1 MSTTSAAN
9 EISVEY
15 NKCTE
20 AESCSLRDKNLPY
33 KITFDFDN
41 FTMRYNLFCEN
52 AHIRNDAKL
61 MLLVM
66 STLICLCLLV
76 FADVIGRKKLMK
88 VASILVL
95 TGIALAAVMPDFQQR
110 MFGLG
115 LVSGGEG
122 TFSALFTIYINE
134 NTTRQTKLRSSLVSI
149 SFLAYALGCVAL
161 NGIAYITMNP
171 QYLMLFTAFFLCCS
185 VLPAFWTYYETP
197 YYLFKRG
204 KVTELFT
211 TLMAI
216 YKYNQGKH
224 GVDETLMIGVEN
236 KLLEDLGFST
246 HITHKA
252 FFKSST
258 IVLEK
263 EKTEEYQSSNSVA
276 QLCCDGRNLLHLA
289 GLILIGGFQ
298 YCLFYGMSINID
310 SLGLKDIKLN
320 GILLGVTQAIGYSAV
335 IPFTHKMKRRGWSIF
350 LQAALLI
357 GAFVLL
363 CLSRIPQTPNVLLMQ
378 TVVSTLLMAS
388 VMSALFPLFFIYIT
402 EAFPTEVRGT
412 ANALVLFTAKLIG
425 SASPLL
431 LEFSQQMGVHVLVG
445 CAVIGLVSFPITFCM
460 RETLGRSE

>member
-1 MSTTSAAN
+1 
-9 EISVEY
+9 
-15 NKCTE
+15 
-20 AESCSLRDKNLPY
+20 
-33 KITFDFDN
+33 
-41 FTMRYNLFCEN
+41 MRYNLFCEN

-88 VASILVL
+88 IASVLVL
-95 TGIALAAVMPDFQQR
+95 TGITTAAIMPEFQQR

-122 TFSALFTIYINE
+122 AFSALFTIYINE

-149 SFLAYALGCVAL
+149 SFLAYALGCIAL
-161 NGIAYITMNP
+161 NGIAYLTMNP
-171 QYLMLFTAFFLCCS
+171 HYLMLFTAGFLCCS

-197 YYLFKRG
+197 YFLYKKGR
-204 KVTELFT
+204 VSELFT

-216 YKYNQGKH
+216 YRYNQGKH

-236 KLLEDLGFST
+236 KLLEDLGFSS

-252 FFKSST
+252 FFKTST

-263 EKTEEYQSSNSVA
+263 KTEDYQSNNAVL
-276 QLCCDGRNLLHLA
+276 QLCTNKRNLVHML

-320 GILLGVTQAIGYSAV
+320 GMLLGVTQAIGYIAV
-335 IPFTHKMKRRGWSIF
+335 IPFTHRMKRRWWSLTF
-350 LQAALLI
+350 Q
-357 GAFVLL
+357 GVLL
-363 CLSRIPQTPNVLLMQ
+363 LGALVLLMLSKQEQ
-378 TVVSTLLMAS
+378 TSQILFTQSLVSTLLMAS

-412 ANALVLFTAKLIG
+412 ANALVLFSAKLIG

-431 LEFSQQMGVHVLVG
+431 LQLSQDLGVHVLVG
-445 CAVIGLVSFPITFCM
+445 CALIGTLSFPLTFCM
-460 RETLGRSE
+460 KETLGSKE

>member
-1 MSTTSAAN
+1 
-9 EISVEY
+9 VE
-15 NKCTE
+15 
-20 AESCSLRDKNLPY
+20 ACSLRDRNLPY
-33 KITFDFDN
+33 KVSFDFDN
-41 FTMRYNLFCEN
+41 FTMRYSLYCEN

-76 FADVIGRKKLMK
+76 FADVLGRKKLMK
-88 VASILVL
+88 IASILVL
-95 TGIALAAVMPDFQQR
+95 AGIVVAAIMPDFRQR

-115 LVSGGEG
+115 MVSGGEG
-122 TFSALFTIYINE
+122 AFSALFTIYINE

-161 NGIAYITMNP
+161 NAIAYITMNP
-171 QYLMLFTAFFLCCS
+171 HYLMLFTAGFLCCS
-185 VLPAFWTYYETP
+185 VAPAFWTYYETP
-197 YYLFKRG
+197 YYLYKKGRIS
-204 KVTELFT
+204 ELFR
-211 TLMAI
+211 TLMDI

-224 GVDETLMIGVEN
+224 GVDDTLMISVEN

-258 IVLEK
+258 ILLEK
-263 EKTEEYQSSNSVA
+263 RRSENYKSNSAVL
-276 QLCCDGRNLLHLA
+276 QLCMDKRNLVHML

-320 GILLGVTQAIGYSAV
+320 GILLGVTQAIGYIAV
-335 IPFTHKMKRRGWSIF
+335 IPFTHKMKRRAWSIVF
-350 LQAALLI
+350 QAALLT
-357 GAFVLL
+357 GAFILL
-363 CLSRIPQTPNVLLMQ
+363 LLSKTSQTPSVMFLQ
-378 TVVSTLLMAS
+378 TIVSTFLMAS
-388 VMSALFPLFFIYIT
+388 VMSAQFPLFFIYIT

-412 ANALVLFTAKLIG
+412 ANALVLFSAKLIG

-431 LEFSQQMGVHVLVG
+431 LRLSEELGVHVLVG
-445 CAVIGLVSFPITFCM
+445 CALVGTISFPLTFCLK
-460 RETLGRSE
+460 ETLGGND